1 MTTSAGK
8 SQRSWK
14 VGEPGA
20 GEAAW
25 ESRHERGSMKYGKT
39 LEEREKLAKIFFF
52 GNILAWAAVVI
63 GFILFL
69 IILIMR

>member
-1 MTTSAGK
+1 
-8 SQRSWK
+8 
-14 VGEPGA
+14 
-20 GEAAW
+20 
-25 ESRHERGSMKYGKT
+25 MKYGKT